1 MPFIATLNSPIQLGS
16 GSITNEQLG
25 VAADLVNQ
33 SLKKAGLPIEGLSL
47 DLYDVID
54 LRMLSGLIGEM
65 FVSELC
71 RVCPVLKK
79 NPNIDGYPDLLDVSS
94 AESQAAIT
102 TLRQED
108 YIKFA
113 FGGLEVKNTFGV
125 KKPKANIPHRS
136 SRLSKIQRNLVWK
149 AHHRETNNLIGLQSD
164 YIDKVPQIIAL
175 FYSNTLEPADWTMKQ
190 QPTEGSTMT
199 SFCQTQNSAF
209 RKMREGIR
217 CYQGGIGLEDF
228 LSI

>member
-1 MPFIATLNSPIQLGS
+1 MSFIATLNPPIQLGS
-16 GSITNEQLG
+16 DSITNEQLAI
-25 VAADLVNQ
+25 AADLVNNA
-33 SLKKAGLPIEGLSL
+33 LKTAGSPVDGLTL

-71 RVCPVLKK
+71 RICPALTK
-79 NPNIDGYPDLLDVSS
+79 NPNIDGYPDLLDVSTEMS
-94 AESQAAIT
+94 KAAIK

-108 YIKFA
+108 YLRYP

-125 KKPKANIPHRS
+125 KKSKAEIPHRHT
-136 SRLSKIQRNLVWK
+136 RLSNIQKTLVWK
-149 AHHRETNNLIGLQSD
+149 AHHRDTNNLIGLQSD
-164 YIDKVPQIIAL
+164 YIDTIPQIVAL
-175 FYSNTLEPADWTMKQ
+175 FYSNTLEPSDWTIKQ
-190 QPTEGSTMT
+190 QPREGSTMT

-209 RKMREGIR
+209 RKMREGIQ
-217 CYQGGIGLEDF
+217 CYRGGIGLEDF